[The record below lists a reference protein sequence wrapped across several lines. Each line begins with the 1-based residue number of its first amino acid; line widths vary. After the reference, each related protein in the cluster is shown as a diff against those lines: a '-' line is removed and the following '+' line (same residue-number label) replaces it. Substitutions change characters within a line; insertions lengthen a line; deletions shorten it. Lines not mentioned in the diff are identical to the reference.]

1 MANLGDESSGN
12 LFVNDG
18 SFMEMFRKLQEKQ
31 KEPSNERTRVER
43 KEDRVSASNSNVCEA
58 SSHMSQKESVK
69 SNQRTPHLET
79 SNEKEKEKTGLKEH
93 PPQTKSSQ
101 VDQYSLCLLAVC
113 TSVS

>member
-18 SFMEMFRKLQEKQ
+18 SFMEMFRKLQEQQKQ
-31 KEPSNERTRVER
+31 PSNESTRVER
-43 KEDRVSASNSNVCEA
+43 KEDRVSASNSASNVCEA
-58 SSHMSQKESVK
+58 TSQKEPVK
-69 SNQRTPHLET
+69 KNQRTPQLEI

-101 VDQYSLCLLAVC
+101 VDQYSLCLSSCLY
-113 TSVS
+113 